1 MNLDYPMEHIMQAR
15 PPAAVLSACVCLVCP
30 QIAPDAAAAA
40 AKISECR
47 ATFERAE
54 CLRPLDAAFID
65 FFLFFLASLS
75 ARLEDVRRERSRAAD
90 EGRGVGAA
98 E

>member
-15 PPAAVLSACVCLVCP
+15 PPPALLSACVPLVCP
-30 QIAPDAAAAA
+30 QIAPDTAAAA

-54 CLRPLDAAFID
+54 RFRPLAAAFID
-65 FFLFFLASLS
+65 FFLFFF
-75 ARLEDVRRERSRAAD
+75 DIH
-90 EGRGVGAA
+90 
-98 E
+98 